1 MKFSFSKFL
10 FVFVFLIVSFVNIYS
25 QDSAYYAGI
34 NLTSPTLVADLEAR
48 VRSPFTPYSYTQFRD
63 IYIPGY
69 EAQPVIGST
78 TLKSVSCAY
87 SGYVLTYTPPFSFN
101 NSTANF
107 SREHTYCQSWWD
119 VPSTSAPYYSD
130 WHFLFLTEQDHA
142 NGVRSNYPLGDVT
155 GTVSSSFLLCKQ
167 GQGTTS
173 SGIGTVFEP
182 RQGDKGDAARGLLY
196 MVLMYDQNGSDGN
209 WNIKWLNQTK
219 GIPQDYATLVNWS
232 NQDPPDKWEIERNN
246 YIVSYTK
253 NRNPFVDHPEYL
265 KYVSMYD
272 MTKLSPI
279 FAAEPTNQ
287 VGSFTSSVS
296 GNSITV
302 NWTNPGGAQT
312 PSGYLIQAYNADNY
326 FLPIDGE
333 SYPDSLAFTYGKGEV
348 NITNDG
354 TTSYTFNGLAF
365 STAYYFTI
373 YSYNGDGALRNYKTL
388 GFLRTN
394 ATTSAVAPVELVSF
408 TASEQFNAVTLN
420 WRTATEQNN
429 NGFDIERGNIK
440 NSGGDII
447 YSKIGFIKGS
457 GNSNSYKE
465 YTFTDKPA
473 VSGKY
478 YYRLIQNDNN
488 GDFKMSDAV
497 EVNFKPAVKGYYLD
511 QNYPNPFNPS
521 TIISYTVPSSSNVK
535 ITIFNTLGQ
544 SVRILENEHKE
555 AGTYQITFDAGNL
568 NSGTYFYKIEAGEFS
583 QTKKMCLVK

>member
-1 MKFSFSKFL
+1 MKLSFSKLLFL
-10 FVFVFLIVSFVNIYS
+10 LAFFLVPFTNIFP

-34 NLTSPTLVADLEAR
+34 NLDSPTLVADLEAR
-48 VRSPFTPYSYTQFRD
+48 VRSPFTSYSYSQYRD

-78 TLKSVSCAY
+78 TLRSVSCAY

-155 GTVSSSFLLCKQ
+155 GTVTSSFLLCKQ
-167 GQGTTS
+167 GPGITS
-173 SGIGTVFEP
+173 SGTGTVFEP

-196 MVLMYDQNGSDGN
+196 MVLMYNQNGSDGN

-219 GIPQDYATLVNWS
+219 GIPQDYATLVRWS

-246 YIVSYTK
+246 YIASYYM

-272 MTKLSPI
+272 MTKLNPV

-287 VGSFTSSVS
+287 VSGLTATAY

-302 NWTNPGGAQT
+302 NWTNPGGTQL
-312 PSGYLIQAYNADNY
+312 PSGYLLLAYNYDNY
-326 FLPIDGE
+326 FYPIDGE
-333 SYPDSLAFTYGKGEV
+333 IYPDSLGFTYNKAEV
-348 NITNDG
+348 NIANDG
-354 TTSYTFNGLAF
+354 TTSYTFGNLAL
-365 STAYYFTI
+365 STQYYFTM
-373 YSYNGDGALRNYKTL
+373 YSYNGNDSLRNYKL
-388 GFLRTN
+388 FGMQRAN
-394 ATTSAVAPVELVSF
+394 ATTSAVTPVDLVSF
-408 TASEQFNAVTLN
+408 TASGQFNTVTLN
-420 WRTATEQNN
+420 WKTATEQDN
-429 NGFDIERGNIK
+429 NGFDIERGNAK
-440 NSGGDII
+440 NSEGDIV
-447 YSKIGFIKGS
+447 YNKIGFVNGS
-457 GNSNSYKE
+457 GTSNSYKL
-465 YTFTDKPA
+465 YSFTDKPA

-478 YYRLIQNDNN
+478 YYRLKQIDNN
-488 GDFKMSDAV
+488 GSFKISDVVA
-497 EVNFKPAVKGYYLD
+497 VNFNPLVKGYYLD
-511 QNYPNPFNPS
+511 QNFPNPFNPS
-521 TIISYTVPSSSNVK
+521 TIISYTVPNASNVK

-544 SVRILENEHKE
+544 SVKVLENVYKE
-555 AGTYQITFDAGNL
+555 AGTYQISFDAGNL

-583 QTKKMCLVK
+583 QTRKMCLIK